1 MILFLF
7 GIALLIAG
15 YYVYGALV
23 EKLLGPDDRQVPA
36 RAKFDAVDFVELPHW
51 KNMLIQLLNI
61 AGVGPVIG
69 VILGIKFGS
78 IVFLIIP
85 FGNVLGGAVH
95 DFLAGM
101 MSIRGG
107 GCNLPT
113 IVRREL
119 GQFLYSA
126 FLIFVIVLLLLV
138 VTVFINVPA
147 SLIDGF
153 APEYPIFWWAVAA
166 IFVYYLVA
174 TLFPVDQIIGRVYPL
189 FGLLLLIGTG
199 AIFLALLW
207 HGNNDPYFLAETQAF
222 KNGMLHEPIIPCLFV
237 TIACG
242 IMSGFHATQS
252 PIVAR
257 TLQSERQARST
268 FYGMM
273 IVEGIIAMI
282 WAAAGL
288 AIYNLRPELL
298 HTKPMAVLNTITN
311 YFLGSSFG
319 TITVI
324 AVIILAVTSGDTA
337 LRCCRLTVA
346 ERFEFPQIKLS
357 SRLMICIPLSG
368 LVVALLAWSNAN
380 EKTFDIL
387 WRYFAWGNQILA
399 VMTLLAGIVWLYRNR
414 KPVYIALIP
423 GTFMLFIVTT
433 FILWTSTA
441 RKGPAGFGLSLELS
455 YLIAGITTAILIVA
469 VFAAAVKRRK
479 LDEQEKLIR
488 DECELEAGRC
498 TDHDSQAG

>member
-15 YYVYGALV
+15 YYVYGAFI
-23 EKLLGPDDRQVPA
+23 EKVLGPDDREVPA
-36 RAKFDAVDFVELPHW
+36 RAKYDAVDFVELPHW

-61 AGVGPVIG
+61 AGIGPVIG

-78 IVFLIIP
+78 VVFLIIP
-85 FGNVLGGAVH
+85 FGNILGGAVH

-101 MSIRGG
+101 MSLRGD

-119 GQFLYSA
+119 GQYLYSA
-126 FLIFVIVLLLLV
+126 FLIFVVVLLLLV

-147 SLIDGF
+147 ALIDGF
-153 APEYPIFWWAVAA
+153 APNYQIFWWAVGA
-166 IFVYYLVA
+166 IFVYYIFA
-174 TLFPVDQIIGRVYPL
+174 TLFPIDQIIGRIYPL
-189 FGLLLLIGTG
+189 FGMFLLVGTG

-207 HGNNDPYFLAETQAF
+207 HGNNNPYFLAETDAF
-222 KNGMLHEPIIPCLFV
+222 KKGMLHEPIIPCLFV

-288 AIYNLRPELL
+288 AIYNLR
-298 HTKPMAVLNTITN
+298 
-311 YFLGSSFG
+311 
-319 TITVI
+319 
-324 AVIILAVTSGDTA
+324 
-337 LRCCRLTVA
+337 
-346 ERFEFPQIKLS
+346 
-357 SRLMICIPLSG
+357 
-368 LVVALLAWSNAN
+368 
-380 EKTFDIL
+380 
-387 WRYFAWGNQILA
+387 
-399 VMTLLAGIVWLYRNR
+399 
-414 KPVYIALIP
+414 
-423 GTFMLFIVTT
+423 
-433 FILWTSTA
+433 
-441 RKGPAGFGLSLELS
+441 
-455 YLIAGITTAILIVA
+455 
-469 VFAAAVKRRK
+469 
-479 LDEQEKLIR
+479 
-488 DECELEAGRC
+488 
-498 TDHDSQAG
+498 